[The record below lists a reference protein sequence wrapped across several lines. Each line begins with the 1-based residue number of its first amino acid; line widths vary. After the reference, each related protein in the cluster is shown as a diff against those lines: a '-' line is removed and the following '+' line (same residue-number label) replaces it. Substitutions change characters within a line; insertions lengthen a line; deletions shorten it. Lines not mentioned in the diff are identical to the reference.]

1 MPRQQEESGRTSR
14 HPASD
19 SLQQNEAL
27 RDRAVNGF
35 HAFGFV
41 GACHR
46 LQSGSP
52 KSTIKIVASRHLEQV
67 LAHAENQLAAT
78 GARRPTE
85 VLPLYKKFLKVEEHR
100 LRLKHQAGHGGREIC
115 AHRADLVDV
124 LLRYVFG
131 AAFTATRPEEA
142 SGAPLALIALGGY
155 GRGELNPFS
164 DIDVMLLHRQW
175 AKKISP
181 HLEEMVEQVLYLL
194 WDSGFKV
201 GHSTR
206 SIKEA
211 ITQANRD
218 MLTKTAM
225 LESRFLAGD
234 AELARE
240 FREQFRSKCV
250 EGHERE
256 YVEMRMQDQVVRHKK
271 FGDSVYR
278 QEPHVK
284 SGCGGL
290 RDYQNLLWMTYFKEG
305 SLSTNQLVGKDWLS
319 ETDQR
324 RIERAYDFLLRLR
337 TDLHYAT
344 GRATDILHLN
354 LQEQIAKRLNYSFGN
369 GQLRSETLMRDYFEH
384 TRNIFRVTERI
395 SAQFVSWHVTSRTR
409 SLFSFLPL
417 IRPDKTPV
425 GESFFIRNKQLH
437 PDRRDLF
444 QKDPEQMMRAFQLI
458 QEYVLDLSPEAA
470 DLVSRSLEQV
480 TRTYQYA
487 RGPREIFTAILSQ
500 KGEVGRVLRAMHRV
514 DFLGRYIP
522 EFGQLTCLVQHEF
535 LHRYTADEHTLV
547 CIDKLDA
554 LTQTDDPKLI
564 HYRKLFEQLA
574 DPLVLY
580 LALLL
585 HDSGKAVGRPHSEAS
600 ALFAQRV
607 AARLQLSSEQRKSL
621 IRLVDHHLSLSTTAQ
636 QRNLDDPAT
645 VMKFAQVV
653 KDQKNL
659 DALMLL
665 TLADGQGTS
674 ADAWSDWKE
683 SLVWQLFHQT
693 SRYLADRKS
702 YYEQTRIARESLRA
716 CVAENFSPDYAE
728 EIEAHFEYMPDHYF
742 RATGVPEIIEHV
754 KLLRSFLESVSTEKE
769 SPLAPAVKWKIVPEQ
784 GHTVM
789 TFCTWERERLLA
801 KIAGSLSVVPL
812 NILSADVFPRGD
824 NAVLGVFRV
833 CDTRAQ
839 PVSNP
844 RDFELVEQTLRRALE
859 DESFDFVPSIEK
871 AKRSSHRAAVGIDF
885 PTRIAI
891 DNKTHPTYTLVE
903 FQAPD
908 RIGLLY
914 DVLSCLDREN
924 VLVPLS
930 RVNTQAGAAIDTL
943 YVMDGS
949 SHAKIT
955 DSQRIQTVQQHL
967 KDAILRGSAR
977 S

>member
-1 MPRQQEESGRTSR
+1 MTMP
-14 HPASD
+14 
-19 SLQQNEAL
+19 
-27 RDRAVNGF
+27 
-35 HAFGFV
+35 
-41 GACHR
+41 
-46 LQSGSP
+46 
-52 KSTIKIVASRHLEQV
+52 RHLEQV
-67 LAHAENQLAAT
+67 LAHAESRLAAT
-78 GARRPTE
+78 GSKRPTE

-164 DIDVMLLHRQW
+164 DIDVMLLHRQG

-211 ITQANRD
+211 ISQANRD

-234 AELARE
+234 RELAGE
-240 FREQFRSKCV
+240 FREQFRSKCI

-256 YVEMRMQDQVVRHKK
+256 YVEMRMQDQVARHRK
-271 FGDSVYR
+271 FGDSVYL
-278 QEPHVK
+278 QEPNLK

-290 RDYQNLLWMTYFKEG
+290 RDYQNLLWMTYFREG

-319 ETDQR
+319 ESDQR
-324 RIERAYDFLLRLR
+324 RIEKAYDFLLRS
-337 TDLHYAT
+337 DLHYAT
-344 GRATDILHLN
+344 GRASDVLHIN
-354 LQEQIAKRLNYSFGN
+354 LQEQVARRLNYSPRN
-369 GQLRSETLMRDYFEH
+369 GQLRSEALMRHYYEH

-395 SAQFVSWHVTSRTR
+395 TEQFVSGYVTNKTR
-409 SLFSFLPL
+409 ALFSFLPL
-417 IRPDKTPV
+417 VGAAKTPI
-425 GESFFIRNKQLH
+425 GDSFFVRNKHLH
-437 PDRRDLF
+437 PARRDLF
-444 QKDPEQMMRAFQLI
+444 RKEPEQMMRAFELAQ
-458 QEYVLDLSPEAA
+458 QRSLDLSPELA
-470 DLVSRSLEQV
+470 DLLSRSLRHV

-487 RGPREIFTAILSQ
+487 RGPREIFKLILSQ
-500 KGEVGRVLRAMHRV
+500 KGRVGRILRTMHRV

-554 LTQTDDPKLI
+554 LADITDPELI
-564 HYRKLFEQLA
+564 AYRDIFEQLE

-585 HDSGKAVGRPHSEAS
+585 HDSGKAVGARPHSEAS

-607 AARLQLSSEQRKSL
+607 AARLQLSSEQRKSVIL
-621 IRLVDHHLSLSTTAQ
+621 LVDHHLTLSRIAQ

-645 VMKFAQVV
+645 VMEFGRIV
-653 KDQKNL
+653 KHQRNL

-674 ADAWSDWKE
+674 PEAWSDWKE
-683 SLVWQLFHQT
+683 SLVWELFHET
-693 SRYLADRKS
+693 SRYLADQKS
-702 YYEQTRIARESLRA
+702 YYDQTKIERESLQSA
-716 CVAENFSPDYAE
+716 VSENLPPDYAD
-728 EIEAHFEYMPDHYF
+728 EIEAHFEFMPDHYF
-742 RATGVPEIIEHV
+742 RATDVPEIIEHL
-754 KLLRSFLESVSTEKE
+754 KLFRSFLENVSDSGE
-769 SPLAPAVKWKIVPEQ
+769 SPLAAAIKWKIMPEQ
-784 GHTVM
+784 GHSVV

-801 KIAGSLSVVPL
+801 KVAGSFSVVPL

-824 NAVLGVFRV
+824 NVVLSIFRV
-833 CDTRAQ
+833 CDTKAR
-839 PVSNP
+839 PVTSP

-859 DESFDFVPSIEK
+859 DESFDFLPLIEK
-871 AKRSSHRAAVGIDF
+871 AKRQSRHLAPAIEF

-891 DNKTHPTYTLVE
+891 DNKTHPTYTLIE
-903 FQAPD
+903 IQAPD

-924 VLVPLS
+924 ILIPLS
-930 RVNTQAGAAIDTL
+930 RINTQAGAAIDTL
-943 YVMDGS
+943 YAVDGAN
-949 SHAKIT
+949 HAKIT
-955 DSQRIQTVQQHL
+955 DSHRIRTLQQHL
-967 KDAILRGSAR
+967 KNAILSGSVAK
-977 S
+977 SQ

>member
-1 MPRQQEESGRTSR
+1 
-14 HPASD
+14 
-19 SLQQNEAL
+19 
-27 RDRAVNGF
+27 
-35 HAFGFV
+35 
-41 GACHR
+41 
-46 LQSGSP
+46 
-52 KSTIKIVASRHLEQV
+52 VASRHLEQV

-131 AAFTATRPEEA
+131 AASTATRPGEP
-142 SGAPLALIALGGY
+142 SGGPLALIALGGY

-164 DIDVMLLHRQW
+164 DIDVMLLHRRG

-181 HLEEMVEQVLYLL
+181 QIEEMVEQVLYLL

-211 ITQANRD
+211 IAQANRD

-250 EGHERE
+250 QGHERE
-256 YVEMRMQDQVVRHKK
+256 YVEMRMQDQVARHKK
-271 FGDSVYR
+271 FGDSVYL

-354 LQEQIAKRLNYSFGN
+354 LQEQIAQRLNYALGN
-369 GQLRSETLMRDYFEH
+369 GQLRSEALMRDYFEH
-384 TRNIFRVTERI
+384 TRNIFHVTERI
-395 SAQFVSWHVTSRTR
+395 TAQFVSGHVTSRTR

-425 GESFFIRNKQLH
+425 GGSFFIRNKQLY

-444 QKDPEQMMRAFQLI
+444 WKDPGQMMRAFQLI
-458 QEYVLDLSPEAA
+458 QEHVLDLSPEAA

-487 RGPREIFTAILSQ
+487 RGPREIFRAILSR

-547 CIDKLDA
+547 CVDKLDCV
-554 LTQTDDPKLI
+554 LKTDDPKLMA
-564 HYRKLFEQLA
+564 YRKIFEQLD
-574 DPLVLY
+574 DPFVLY

-585 HDSGKAVGRPHSEAS
+585 HDTGKAVGARPHSEAS

-607 AARLQLSSEQRKSL
+607 ATRLQLSSEQRKSL
-621 IRLVDHHLSLSTTAQ
+621 ILLVDHHLTLSKIAQ

-645 VMKFAQVV
+645 VAELAKIV
-653 KDQKNL
+653 KHQKNL

-674 ADAWSDWKE
+674 AEAWSDWKE
-683 SLVWQLFHQT
+683 SLVWELFRET
-693 SRYLADRKS
+693 SRYLADQKA
-702 YYEQTRIARESLRA
+702 YYEQTKIERESLQTS
-716 CVAENFSPDYAE
+716 VAEALPPEYAD
-728 EIEAHFEYMPDHYF
+728 EIEAHFDFMPDNYF
-742 RATGVPEIIEHV
+742 RGCDVPEIVEHL
-754 KLLRSFLESVSTEKE
+754 KLLRSFFENVSSREGQ
-769 SPLAPAVKWKIVPEQ
+769 PLAPAIKWKAFTEQ
-784 GHTVM
+784 SHSLVS
-789 TFCTWERERLLA
+789 FWTWDREQLLA
-801 KIAGSLSVVPL
+801 KIAGSFSVVPI

-824 NAVLGVFRV
+824 SVVLSVFRV
-833 CDTRAQ
+833 CNMQAHAVTG
-839 PVSNP
+839 P
-844 RDFELVEQTLRRALE
+844 REFELVEQTLGRALE
-859 DESFDFVPSIEK
+859 DENFDFLPLIER
-871 AKRSSHRAAVGIDF
+871 AKRQSGLRITPGIEF
-885 PTRIAI
+885 PIHIAM
-891 DNKTHPTYTLVE
+891 DNKTHPMFTLIE
-903 FQAPD
+903 IQAPD
-908 RIGLLY
+908 RLGLLY
-914 DVLSCLDREN
+914 DILASLDRES
-924 VLVPLS
+924 VSIALS
-930 RVNTQAGAAIDTL
+930 RINTQAGAAMDTL
-943 YVMDGS
+943 YVVDRS
-949 SHAKIT
+949 THTKVT
-955 DSQRIQTVQQHL
+955 DSRRIAAIQKHLQRTILGGGAANL
-967 KDAILRGSAR
+967 K
-977 S
+977 

>member
-1 MPRQQEESGRTSR
+1 MRTS
-14 HPASD
+14 
-19 SLQQNEAL
+19 
-27 RDRAVNGF
+27 G
-35 HAFGFV
+35 
-41 GACHR
+41 
-46 LQSGSP
+46 
-52 KSTIKIVASRHLEQV
+52 HLEKV
-67 LAHAENQLAAT
+67 LAHAESRLAAT
-78 GARRPTE
+78 GTRRPTE

-100 LRLKHQAGHGGREIC
+100 LRLKHQAGGGGREIC
-115 AHRADLVDV
+115 ARRAELVDI

-131 AAFTATRPEEA
+131 AAAATVRGNGETKVPV
-142 SGAPLALIALGGY
+142 ALIALGGY

-164 DIDVMLLHRQW
+164 DVDVMVLHHHGV
-175 AKKISP
+175 AEISP
-181 HLEEMVEQVLYLL
+181 HLQEMANQVLYLL

-211 ITQANRD
+211 ITEANRD
-218 MLTKTAM
+218 MRTKTAM

-234 AELARE
+234 SELAQE
-240 FREQFRSKCV
+240 FRKQFRSKCV
-250 EGHERE
+250 DGHEQE
-256 YVEMRMQDQVVRHKK
+256 YVATRMQDQVSRHKK
-271 FGDSVYR
+271 YGDSVYL
-278 QEPHVK
+278 QEPNLK

-319 ETDQR
+319 ESDQR

-344 GRATDILHLN
+344 GRSTDTLHTN
-354 LQEQIAKRLNYSFGN
+354 LQEQIAKRLDYSPRY
-369 GQLRSETLMRDYFEH
+369 GQLRSETLMRDYYEH
-384 TRNIFRVTERI
+384 TRDIFRVTERI
-395 SAQFVSWHVTSRTR
+395 TQQFVSGYVTSKTR

-417 IRPDKTPV
+417 IRADKTPI
-425 GESFFIRNKQLH
+425 GDDFFVRNKQLH
-437 PDRRDLF
+437 PARRDVF
-444 QKDPEQMMRAFQLI
+444 RRDPEKMMRVFQLA
-458 QEYVLDLSPEAA
+458 QERDLDLSPELA
-470 DLVSRSLEQV
+470 DLLSRSLRHV

-487 RGPREIFTAILSQ
+487 RGPREIFRSILSQ
-500 KGEVGRVLRAMHRV
+500 KGRVGRILRMMHRV

-554 LTQTDDPKLI
+554 LADITDPELI
-564 HYRKLFEQLA
+564 AYRDIFEQLE

-585 HDSGKAVGRPHSEAS
+585 HDSGKAVGARPHSEAS

-621 IRLVDHHLSLSTTAQ
+621 ILLVDHHLTLSRIAQ

-645 VMKFAQVV
+645 VTEFGHIV
-653 KDQKNL
+653 KHQKNL
-659 DALMLL
+659 NKLMLL

-674 ADAWSDWKE
+674 AEAWSDWKE

-693 SRYLADRKS
+693 SRYLADQKS
-702 YYEQTRIARESLRA
+702 YFEQTRIERESLQRS
-716 CVAENFSPDYAE
+716 VADNLSLDYAG
-728 EIEAHFEYMPDHYF
+728 EIESHFEFMPDHYF
-742 RATGVPEIIEHV
+742 RASGLADIVEHL
-754 KLLRSFLESVSTEKE
+754 KLFRSFLENVSGSGEFPL
-769 SPLAPAVKWKIVPEQ
+769 SPAINWKIVPEQ
-784 GHTVM
+784 GHSVV

-801 KIAGSLSVVPL
+801 KIAGSFAVVPL
-812 NILSADVFPRGD
+812 NILSADVFSRGD
-824 NAVLGVFRV
+824 NLVLAIFRV
-833 CDTRAQ
+833 CDTNAR
-839 PVSNP
+839 PVTNP

-859 DESFDFVPSIEK
+859 DETFDFLPGIEK
-871 AKRSSHRAAVGIDF
+871 AKRQTRRLAPGIEF

-903 FQAPD
+903 IQAPD

-924 VLVPLS
+924 ILIPLS
-930 RVNTQAGAAIDTL
+930 RINTQAGAAIDTL
-943 YVMDGS
+943 YVVDGS
-949 SHAKIT
+949 AHGKIT
-955 DSQRIQTVQQHL
+955 DSHRIRTIQQHL
-967 KDAILRGSAR
+967 KSAILTGGTAKPQ
-977 S
+977 